1 MNKRLQWFIFIK
13 EGWRNPLVYFMLSNY
28 ERDDFCSTFTVFDF
42 GQFLTFPEMSLTF
55 ILLPPDCLFI
65 VFKHSWVYI
74 SHNYTLLRF
83 FRNILKY
90 WLQSIVMFI
99 LKKGWTW
106 DRFWGHKNLKSD
118 ALSHLWSDL
127 RHLVPDLL
135 SIITKF
141 CIFGPM
147 DKVANA
153 LTKKGWALRWW
164 KCFELAP
171 W

>member
-83 FRNILKY
+83 FRNILKNWLQKILASKNIGFRKY
-90 WLQSIVMFI
+90 WLQKILASKNSIREGCLKQSYI
-99 LKKGWTW
+99 LN
-106 DRFWGHKNLKSD
+106 RPVIMKNRLSCRHQIIIIPSLK
-118 ALSHLWSDL
+118 AI
-127 RHLVPDLL
+127 R
-135 SIITKF
+135 
-141 CIFGPM
+141 
-147 DKVANA
+147 
-153 LTKKGWALRWW
+153 WAIR
-164 KCFELAP
+164 
-171 W
+171 